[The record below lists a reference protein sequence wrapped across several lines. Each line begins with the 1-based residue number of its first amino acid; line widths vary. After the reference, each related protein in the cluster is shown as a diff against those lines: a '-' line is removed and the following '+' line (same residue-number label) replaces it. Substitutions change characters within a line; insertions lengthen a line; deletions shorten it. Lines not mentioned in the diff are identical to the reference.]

1 MDSSSFCFRFL
12 RWFCPEHLY
21 EEIEGD
27 LIQRFEKDVKK
38 YGERKAKRNLN
49 RNVLRFFRPG
59 IILRRKI
66 SVEVNSMSMMIAHL
80 KFAIRYF
87 LKDKFFSTL
96 NVLGLALGISVGII
110 LLLILQNDLT
120 YDQHHTQHERI
131 YRLGARQQMT
141 GDDFSGAITAR
152 ELGLWLQEEFP
163 EIERV
168 VRVETWGRT
177 LVKLAEEESEEARY
191 EENIIRTDSTFFQV
205 FTHSFLAGNPSTCLT
220 DQNAIVLT
228 RSVAEK
234 YFGDDE
240 ALNKTLLID
249 NSLRKVTAVI
259 EDVPENSHLKFGMIL
274 SHLPDRSFKE
284 KSESYWNPDVYTYL
298 LVNEQFHPQ
307 ALYDKFPA
315 FYNRHL
321 KFTGDR
327 VGGKYTPILEP
338 LASIHFHSSLQSDM
352 PQGNLTNLYALTGI
366 GILIILLACINYMN
380 LSTAKSSM
388 RAGEIAIKKTLGS
401 GARSLTVSFFVES
414 LLLSFLSLGVA
425 IVLVVVVLYATPFPQ
440 LIGKTLSFDF
450 FNNSLLLLGSLAI
463 AVSIGLLSG
472 LYPAIILPAI
482 PAIKALKGNFKNGQ
496 QGSVLRFTST
506 GIQFIISIFTVAC
519 VLLMQ
524 DQIRFVSGKDLGF
537 DKENIL
543 VLPLQDTLVKKQAA
557 NIKNDFL
564 VHPTVVSVTTAES
577 VMGMEN
583 TLQKWVMWAESDTGM
598 KMQGF
603 RVFFVGDDYLK
614 TMGIKLLEGRDFQPG
629 EKSLVFLAN
638 ETAANAMGWKDAI
651 GKKVRFYQATEDNRI
666 IGVVKDFNFNSLHNP
681 MEPTLICKIPQE
693 DLGFIQVRVKG
704 NLPEILNYAQEKW
717 KSYGSKYPFEYFFI
731 DQEFDKQYKADVQ
744 QGKLLKILSGIC
756 IFISLLGLIG
766 LAAFQA
772 TRRIKEIGIRRVLG
786 AKVSQ
791 IILLLSKEVLMTL
804 LLAVLLA
811 TPITLWAITHWL
823 EGFAYR
829 MEIDYLI
836 FVQVAGVSLCMIV
849 LVVLIQSLKSAQ
861 ANPIDS
867 LKQE

>member
-1 MDSSSFCFRFL
+1 MNSKSFCFRFL

-27 LIQRFEKDVKK
+27 LIQRFEQDTKK
-38 YGERKAKRNLN
+38 YGQRKAKQKLVW
-49 RNVLRFFRPG
+49 NVMRFFRPG
-59 IILRRKI
+59 IILRRKTSI
-66 SVEVNSMSMMIAHL
+66 EVNTLSMIFAHL
-80 KFAIRYF
+80 KFATRYF

-120 YDQHHTQHERI
+120 YDEHHVRHERI

-152 ELGLWLQEEFP
+152 ELGPALRDEFP
-163 EIERV
+163 EIQHV

-177 LVKLAEEESEEARY
+177 LVKLSEKENEEMRY
-191 EENIIRTDSTFFQV
+191 EENIIRADSTFFQV
-205 FTHSFLAGNPSTCLT
+205 FTHSFLAGNPVTCLA
-220 DQNAIVLT
+220 DQNAMVLT

-234 YFGDDE
+234 YFGEEE

-259 EDVPENSHLKFGMIL
+259 EDVPENSHLRFGMVL
-274 SHLPDRSFKE
+274 SHLPDRNFKE

-307 ALYDKFPA
+307 AVYDKFPS

-321 KFTGDR
+321 KVTGDR

-338 LASIHFHSSLQSDM
+338 LASVHFHSGLQSDL
-352 PQGNLTNLYALTGI
+352 PQGNLTYLYALTGI
-366 GILIILLACINYMN
+366 GMLIILLACINYMN

-401 GARSLTVSFFVES
+401 GARSLTVSFFIES
-414 LLLSFLSLGVA
+414 LLLSLLSLGVA
-425 IVLVVVVLYATPFPQ
+425 IILVVVVLYATPFPQ

-450 FNNSLLLLGSLAI
+450 FNNPVLLAGSLII
-463 AVSIGLLSG
+463 AVGIGLLSG
-472 LYPAIILPAI
+472 LYPAIVLPAI
-482 PAIKALKGNFKNGQ
+482 PAITALKGSFKNSR
-496 QGSVLRFTST
+496 QGSILRFAST
-506 GIQFIISIFTVAC
+506 GVQFTISIFSVAC
-519 VLLMQ
+519 VLFMQ
-524 DQIRFVSGKDLGF
+524 DQLRFISGKDLGF

-543 VLPLQDTLVKKQAA
+543 VLPLQDTLVRKQITT
-557 NIKNDFL
+557 IKNEFL
-564 VHPTVVSVTTAES
+564 MHPAVVSVTTAES

-603 RVFFVGDDYLK
+603 RVYFVGDDYLE

-629 EKSLVFLAN
+629 EKSIVFLAN
-638 ETAANAMGWKDAI
+638 ETAASTMGWKEAI
-651 GKKVRFYQATEDNRI
+651 GKKVRFYQATEDSQV
-666 IGVVKDFNFNSLHNP
+666 IGVVKDFNSSSLHNP

-693 DLGFIQVRVKG
+693 EMGFLQVRVKG
-704 NLPEILNYAQEKW
+704 NLPEMINFAQEKW
-717 KSYGSKYPFEYFFI
+717 KAYESRYPFEYFFL
-731 DQEFDKQYKADVQ
+731 DQQFNDQYKAAVQ
-744 QGKLLKILSGIC
+744 QGKLLTILSAIC

-772 TRRIKEIGIRRVLG
+772 TKRIKEIGIRRVLG

-791 IILLLSKEVLMTL
+791 IIFLLSKQALVIL
-804 LLAVLLA
+804 LLAMLLA
-811 TPITLWAITHWL
+811 VPLTRWAITHWL
-823 EGFAYR
+823 QGFAYR
-829 MEIDYLI
+829 MGMDYLV
-836 FVQVAGVSLCMIV
+836 FVQVAVASLCMI
-849 LVVLIQSLKSAQ
+849 LSVVLIQSLKAAQ
-861 ANPIDS
+861 ANPVDS
-867 LKQE
+867 LKHE